1 MSTVSAGRSFT
12 DEPRPLAA
20 RHGRCGHRHTCVPW
34 LGPPSGHM
42 QRSGSEVDMP
52 ATSAYEPKRERVCTY
67 VLRWR
72 SNVTIMYHY
81 VPRCNSTMQ
90 FLSSRVSLWARGGRA
105 WTGPAARSGASTSDG
120 PVSHWCRRVG
130 LVWRGRCVTSM
141 ASRREI
147 TRLSEEQ

>member
-1 MSTVSAGRSFT
+1 MGWSRMRMRRLFRRRRQASSERRGEA
-12 DEPRPLAA
+12 PRPP
-20 RHGRCGHRHTCVPW
+20 HRIK
-34 LGPPSGHM
+34 PPGDC
-42 QRSGSEVDMP
+42 SEVDRP
-52 ATSAYEPKRERVCTY
+52 ATCAYEPKRERVCTY

-90 FLSSRVSLWARGGRA
+90 FLSSRVSLRASGGRA